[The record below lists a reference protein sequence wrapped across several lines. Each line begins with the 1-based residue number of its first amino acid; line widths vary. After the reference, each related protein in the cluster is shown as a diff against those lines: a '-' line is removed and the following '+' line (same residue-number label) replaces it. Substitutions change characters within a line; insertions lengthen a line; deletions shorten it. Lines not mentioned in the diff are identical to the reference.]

1 MAVTTAIG
9 GDNGG
14 DSTRTA
20 VTTAVAYSDC
30 VFELLAAALA
40 LGIAG
45 FDPLGSVVL
54 VAALGLGARRAGVI
68 ALGGVS
74 VGTSLL
80 LALAGTFGLTEL
92 ARRMGIHPP
101 HIPHPVWLVAVAAV
115 GLALV
120 IWGIVYLRQRSTPPG
135 SGDDGVDGDGGE
147 PEQATDQRAGG
158 RARPRSSSARALAL
172 SGLLVGLSS
181 LADPAFWAMVVHAA
195 RWTRRSWTI
204 TEALIW
210 VVCSHSLLIT
220 LVVVYLAVGATRVE
234 HLVGEVTG
242 SHATAV
248 RRIVGIAAA
257 GFGVVLMID
266 VAVAMTTGSWWFSL

>member
-1 MAVTTAIG
+1 M
-9 GDNGG
+9 
-14 DSTRTA
+14 
-20 VTTAVAYSDC
+20 
-30 VFELLAAALA
+30 FELLAAALA

-68 ALGGVS
+68 ALGWVS

-120 IWGIVYLRQRSTPPG
+120 IWGIVYLRQRSTPPS
-135 SGDDGVDGDGGE
+135 SGDDGDDGDGE
-147 PEQATDQRAGG
+147 SEQATDQRAGG

-234 HLVGEVTG
+234 YLVGEVTG

-257 GFGVVLMID
+257 GFGVVLLVD
-266 VAVAMTTGSWWFSL
+266 VVVAMATGSWWFSL